1 MKKKNGFLSS
11 IDRGIV
17 FMLGSA
23 IISAMNGA
31 IAKILGD
38 EMSALEI
45 VFFRN
50 MIGVALILFALYHT
64 PPTLPG
70 GRLHMLLL
78 RGFFG
83 FAAMILFFYTIT
95 TIPLGEA
102 ITLNKTS
109 PLFVAILAFII
120 LGEKLTIYSIL
131 ALIIGFSGV
140 VMITQP
146 VGLHITYDHF
156 LGLLGGFFAAC
167 AYTTIKTI
175 RDIYDT
181 RIIVLSFVGIGTI
194 IPLLLFCIAPFIE
207 VPSYLSF
214 LFPKFI
220 FPSTI
225 SSWALIVFMALI
237 STLSQWLLTK
247 AYSLGRAGIIGVV
260 SYTNIPFAIGF
271 GIMLGDSLPNLFGWI
286 GICMIIFAG
295 LLLKKG

>member
-120 LGEKLTIYSIL
+120 LGE
-131 ALIIGFSGV
+131 
-140 VMITQP
+140 
-146 VGLHITYDHF
+146 
-156 LGLLGGFFAAC
+156 
-167 AYTTIKTI
+167 
-175 RDIYDT
+175 
-181 RIIVLSFVGIGTI
+181 
-194 IPLLLFCIAPFIE
+194 
-207 VPSYLSF
+207 
-214 LFPKFI
+214 
-220 FPSTI
+220 
-225 SSWALIVFMALI
+225 
-237 STLSQWLLTK
+237 
-247 AYSLGRAGIIGVV
+247 
-260 SYTNIPFAIGF
+260 
-271 GIMLGDSLPNLFGWI
+271 
-286 GICMIIFAG
+286 
-295 LLLKKG
+295 